1 MEIKSSEREPFIK
14 VLQRLRP
21 DLQKTV
27 SELEDQLE
35 ILKDDIAD
43 LLGRLQYTGIPQEW
57 KLHVAERARLVVVR
71 IDDAVEELP
80 GAFGI
85 PWWSAS

>member
-1 MEIKSSEREPFIK
+1 MESTILIDQP
-14 VLQRLRP
+14 RLRP

-35 ILKDDIAD
+35 TLKDDIED

-57 KLHVAERARLVVVR
+57 KLHVAE
-71 IDDAVEELP
+71 
-80 GAFGI
+80 
-85 PWWSAS
+85 

>member
-14 VLQRLRP
+14 ALQRLRP
-21 DLQKTV
+21 SLQKTV

-43 LLGRLQYTGIPQEW
+43 LLGRLQYTGIPQE
-57 KLHVAERARLVVVR
+57 
-71 IDDAVEELP
+71 
-80 GAFGI
+80 
-85 PWWSAS
+85 